1 MTLRCSPSGPKD
13 AKIALVGEAPGAE
26 EDGKTPFLG
35 YSGQELTQIGR
46 EAKLVVKRSDVEE
59 GQLTDECYL
68 TNVFMERPPDNKL
81 QLHWC
86 MGKKEASEKYKEVRD
101 SLINQRPE
109 VNWPSTYTWSLI
121 SQGAYIDPERLPE
134 LYRLREEL
142 VALKPN
148 LVVALGGTAFW
159 ALCDTSGITKARGT
173 VRFSTL
179 IPGLKVLPAYHPAY
193 VTRMWDARLTL
204 VADLAKA
211 KLEKEFPDIRLP
223 KREIWINP
231 QIQDIETFI
240 NLYIKD
246 CSLLAFDT
254 ETARKQITCISFAP
268 SKDLAIVI
276 PFVDKSR
283 SDYRYWSTKEREVK
297 AWKLVRDILDLPMPK
312 LAQNGLYDLQ
322 YLWKCHGIP
331 VRNFFEDTMLLH
343 HALYLELPKDLGFLG
358 SIYTSEASWK
368 LMRHREKDEVEK
380 KDD

>member
-1 MTLRCSPSGPKD
+1 LHYLRFQY
-13 AKIALVGEAPGAE
+13 AE
-26 EDGKTPFLG
+26 I
-35 YSGQELTQIGR
+35 S
-46 EAKLVVKRSDVEE
+46 
-59 GQLTDECYL
+59 
-68 TNVFMERPPDNKL
+68 
-81 QLHWC
+81 
-86 MGKKEASEKYKEVRD
+86 
-101 SLINQRPE
+101 
-109 VNWPSTYTWSLI
+109 WPNTYTWSSI
-121 SQGAYIDPERLPE
+121 SQGAYIEPLRLPE
-134 LYRLREEL
+134 LYRLRDEL
-142 VALKPN
+142 IKLKPN

-159 ALCDTSGITKARGT
+159 ALCGASGITKARGT
-173 VRFSTL
+173 VRLSTL
-179 IPGLKVLPAYHPAY
+179 IPNLKVLPAYHPAY

-231 QIQDIETFI
+231 QITDIETFT

-246 CSLLAFDT
+246 CKILAFDT

-283 SDYRYWSTKEREVK
+283 PDYRYWSTAEREVK

-368 LMRHREKDEVEK
+368 LMRHREKDEIEK